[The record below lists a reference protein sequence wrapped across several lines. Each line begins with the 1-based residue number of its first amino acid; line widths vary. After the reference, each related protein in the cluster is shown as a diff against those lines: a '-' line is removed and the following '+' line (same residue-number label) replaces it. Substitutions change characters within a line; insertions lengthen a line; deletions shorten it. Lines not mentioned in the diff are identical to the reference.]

1 MFKLLGAGNGRAN
14 IDFGRRGTKMSIRQ
28 YLLLSLLITP
38 QFSAAIELTNEDL
51 FFDAHTVT
59 LSISDQVEDGCLPQP
74 QSVLASAAA
83 ALRRNEFRIV
93 DPDEAPPFTPDVH
106 VTAFG
111 YKTNED
117 CIVVFSMSIA
127 KNINAAV
134 PNSESLPE
142 TYQRTT
148 LLVELAVYR
157 SLLTGQREGMQA
169 QLEHEADKAGDDLFA
184 AVDRAKNSVETN
196 WPMLWEAYTSAPD
209 D

>member
-1 MFKLLGAGNGRAN
+1 MAPLRMCKLLGAN
-14 IDFGRRGTKMSIRQ
+14 IDCGRRETKMSIRQ

-38 QFSAAIELTNEDL
+38 QFSAAIELTNEDI
-51 FFDAHTVT
+51 FFDVLTVT

-74 QSVLASAAA
+74 KSAMASTAA
-83 ALRRNEFRIV
+83 ALRRNEFHVV
-93 DPDEAPPFTPDVH
+93 DPDEASPFTPDVH
-106 VTAFG
+106 VTALG
-111 YKTNED
+111 YETSED

-134 PNSESLPE
+134 PNSEGLPE

-148 LLVELAVYR
+148 LLVELEVYR

-169 QLEHEADKAGDDLFA
+169 QLEREADTAGDDLFA